1 VGTEDRA
8 FLAHLLESGLLA
20 VGAGI
25 DPVQMDAY
33 WSGNIMVPVPIDAD
47 VEAYLLRADADALIR
62 AALWLVRNHFLSARH
77 PALHMRVVRWLFA
90 HERLARSELLGLFA
104 LISRQGLDQDGEEIA
119 LIAEDT
125 LEEGRLHEGEEL
137 IVPMLWCLGP
147 CTARLSVDF
156 NNRDADGHLR
166 LNLCGTQNDVAAQSL
181 VLQDGLIATGYDGDL
196 AAAIIVI
203 GPGREGVWRARI
215 VDGPWAELR
224 KLNA

>member
-1 VGTEDRA
+1 MGTEDYA

-20 VGAGI
+20 VGNRI

-33 WSGNIMVPVPIDAD
+33 WSGNITVPVPIDAD

-62 AALWLVRNHFLSARH
+62 AALWVVRNHFLSATH

-90 HERLARSELLGLFA
+90 QGRLARSELLGLLA
-104 LISRQGLDQDGEEIA
+104 LISRHGLDQDGEEIA
-119 LIAEDT
+119 LMAWDT

-147 CTARLSVDF
+147 STARLFVDF

-203 GPGREGVWRARI
+203 GAGREGVWRARI
-215 VDGPWAELR
+215 VDGPWEELR
-224 KLNA
+224 KLNV

>member
-1 VGTEDRA
+1 MGTEDYA

-20 VGAGI
+20 VGSDIEPA
-25 DPVQMDAY
+25 QMDAY
-33 WSGNIMVPVPIDAD
+33 WSGDIGVPTPIVAD
-47 VEAYLLRADADALIR
+47 VEAYLLRADSDAMIR
-62 AALWLVRNHFLSARH
+62 AALWVVRNHFLSATH
-77 PALHMRVVRWLFA
+77 PALHMLVVRLLFA
-90 HERLARSELLGLFA
+90 RNRLARSELLGLLA
-104 LISRQGLDQDGEEIA
+104 LISRHGLDQNGKEIA

-147 CTARLSVDF
+147 STARLFVDF

-181 VLQDGLIATGYDGDL
+181 VLQEGLIATGYDGEL
-196 AAAIIVI
+196 AAAIIVM

-215 VDGPWAELR
+215 VDGPWEELR
-224 KLNA
+224 KLNV